1 MQAHLLVKSLWGITS
16 GDKTQ
21 PSDAD
26 SSAAITW
33 REKSGQAAGS
43 IYLMLEPDIQVMV
56 AQHLMDAAVMWKKL
70 KEMYEQ
76 VNPAVESNNPKGLS
90 ESSSEHN
97 CCLFIDIKTYL
108 SPAVSTTV
116 KGVHTAGLLHLY
128 TDYI

>member
-16 GDKTQ
+16 GDETQ
-21 PSDAD
+21 PSDAN

-70 KEMYEQ
+70 KEMYNGGRQ
-76 VNPAVESNNPKGLS
+76 SL
-90 ESSSEHN
+90 
-97 CCLFIDIKTYL
+97 
-108 SPAVSTTV
+108 
-116 KGVHTAGLLHLY
+116 
-128 TDYI
+128 